1 MIDINFIVKN
11 NLKLGENSLL
21 KVDQFIISNG
31 YKNIGLIIDKAVKNN
46 PYVLKFENQLN
57 SSRKKIV
64 KWIYDLPFEP
74 DYNSLDSKRSVFEN
88 FKNPETDILV
98 SIGGGSVIDF
108 TKGIATLCTN
118 DKNAIHYKGFPD
130 NLNPSIPVVACP
142 STLGTA
148 SEVTYNAVF
157 TDTETEQK
165 LGINTKNNFPILSI
179 LDPNLIVG
187 SPQSVMISS
196 GLDALVHTFES
207 FANNNSNEL
216 TLMYSERA
224 FQLLTNNLKT
234 AILKNDKVSIGRV
247 QLGAYLAGIAL
258 MNSGSGP
265 AGAISYPLGTNFQIP
280 HGLAGGI
287 ILPFLINHNIENGYL
302 NYSGLISNQNL
313 VKEMKIKLSKEVLKT
328 ITDLYSDLMVFEEFD
343 AKFNF
348 DMESSPFLNY
358 LKSLQK
364 AFDQNPV
371 SFQFEDAIKILNK
384 LKTKNHAWI

>member
-1 MIDINFIVKN
+1 MNKISFSLKN
-11 NLKLGENSLL
+11 NLKLGEGSLSE
-21 KVDQFIISNG
+21 VDQFIITGG
-31 YKNIGLIIDKAVKNN
+31 YKRIGLIIDKAVKNN
-46 PYVLKFENQLN
+46 PFVLKFESQLN
-57 SSRKKIV
+57 SGSKKII

-74 DYNSLDSKRSVFEN
+74 DYNSLDSKRTLFEN
-88 FKNPETDILV
+88 LKNPDTDILV

-118 DKNAIHYKGFPD
+118 YKNAIHYRGFPD
-130 NLNPSIPVVACP
+130 NLNPSIPVIACP

-157 TDTETEQK
+157 TDKNTDRK

-179 LDPNLIVG
+179 LDPNLIIG
-187 SPQSVMISS
+187 SPKSVMISS

-207 FANNNSNEL
+207 FACKNSNEL
-216 TLMYSERA
+216 TLMYSAKAYE
-224 FQLLTNNLKT
+224 LLISNLKN
-234 AILKNDKVSIGRV
+234 AILKNDKESIVKV

-328 ITDLYSDLMVFEEFD
+328 ITDLYSNLMVFEEFD
-343 AKFNF
+343 ANF
-348 DMESSPFLNY
+348 DLESSPFLNY

-371 SFQFEDAIKILNK
+371 SFQYEDAIKILNEI
-384 LKTKNHAWI
+384 KTKNYAWI